1 MIKKDITVG
10 NKLGLHARPATYF
23 VQKATSFKCSISIV
37 KGERTINAKSLL
49 GVLSMGVT
57 QGTTIT
63 LVFDG
68 VDEEQAMQSICNFI
82 STGCG
87 EIVEG

>member
-1 MIKKDITVG
+1 MIAKEITIV
-10 NKLGLHARPATYF
+10 NSLGLHARPATFF
-23 VQKATSFKCSISIV
+23 VQKATAFKCSINII

-49 GVLSMGVT
+49 GVLSMGIT
-57 QGTTIT
+57 EGTTVELT
-63 LVFDG
+63 FDG

-87 EIVEG
+87 EVVNR